1 MRQTAPASCI
11 DAHTSPS
18 APATTAG
25 FRAVARRSTT
35 FPVARLIR
43 HSVSS
48 RSHGTQTL
56 PPTTSRLTGES
67 PTFTVLTR
75 FRRRASIF
83 VTDPLNVFE
92 TQSVLPFAASQDA
105 PLPPLRTG
113 TSLYVRGSR
122 RYTELP

>member
-25 FRAVARRSTT
+25 FRAVARCSTT
-35 FPVARLIR
+35 FPVVPLIR

-56 PPTTSRLTGES
+56 PPTTSRFTGES
-67 PTFTVLTR
+67 PTFTVDTR
-75 FRRRASIF
+75 FRVRALIR
-83 VTDPLNVFE
+83 VTDALKVFE
-92 TQSVLPFAASQDA
+92 TQSVLALAASHDA

-113 TSLYVRGSR
+113 ASLYVRGSR
-122 RYTELP
+122 R